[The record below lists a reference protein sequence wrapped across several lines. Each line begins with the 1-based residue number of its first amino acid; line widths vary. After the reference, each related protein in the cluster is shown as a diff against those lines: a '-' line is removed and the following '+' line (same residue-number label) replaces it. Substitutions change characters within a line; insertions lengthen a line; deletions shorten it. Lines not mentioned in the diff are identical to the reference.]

1 MRFLAWLILAVLV
14 IYVVR
19 KKMTAAMRPPPPASP
34 EQARRSV
41 EGEAMISC
49 AHCGIYIPAS
59 EALAGP
65 HDQLYC
71 SPEHRALHVSS

>member
-1 MRFLAWLILAVLV
+1 MRFLAWLVLVVLV

-19 KKMTAAMRPPPPASP
+19 KKMTAATRPPPA

-41 EGEAMISC
+41 EGESMVSC
-49 AHCGIYIPAS
+49 AHCGIYVPAS
-59 EALAGP
+59 EAVAGP
-65 HDQLYC
+65 QDQLYC